1 MACLEAADRHRV
13 HWSAEH
19 WGEAYYL
26 CTVYLLGIRLA
37 LLPPRHLSEYSLWD
51 KEIAGPPHHRE
62 MIPLSVC

>member
-1 MACLEAADRHRV
+1 MGVLAGYRQTQSTLERRAL
-13 HWSAEH
+13 
-19 WGEAYYL
+19 GEAYYL